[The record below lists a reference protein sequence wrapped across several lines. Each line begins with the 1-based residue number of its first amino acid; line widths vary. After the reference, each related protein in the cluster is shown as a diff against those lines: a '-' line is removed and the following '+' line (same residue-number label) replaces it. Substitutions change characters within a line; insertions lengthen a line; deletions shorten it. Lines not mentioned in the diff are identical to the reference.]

1 MFLFFLALLQGST
14 HVPPKQILGP
24 GDVTL
29 IEILGINFLLDLPQ
43 LLLPLLL
50 ALVEHAIHIQVH
62 VLLQVRR
69 VEVNLLLL
77 LLDHP
82 HLLLLDLRPL
92 GRYQELLG
100 TLRQLPH
107 LLRLP
112 LQHLRTSYE
121 EVLLQALLSAV
132 GNVFVL
138 IIVTVMHS
146 RRLDFVRFARFET
159 LGSIEVGK
167 GNFVAP

>member
-1 MFLFFLALLQGST
+1 
-14 HVPPKQILGP
+14 
-24 GDVTL
+24 
-29 IEILGINFLLDLPQ
+29 
-43 LLLPLLL
+43 
-50 ALVEHAIHIQVH
+50 
-62 VLLQVRR
+62 
-69 VEVNLLLL
+69 
-77 LLDHP
+77 
-82 HLLLLDLRPL
+82 
-92 GRYQELLG
+92 LG